1 MEGATPV
8 TASTWERVL
17 PDTPLWSI
25 ERKDARGFSLR
36 SVAVELRDGG
46 LAVVSPIRDL
56 DRDAHAALAALG
68 PVRFLV
74 APNHFHHLGLAAW
87 RERHAEARVVCSPG
101 ARPRLYRK
109 AHLEPDPLEALSV
122 ALPPAVHVLVPPGLK
137 NGELW
142 LRLRT
147 PDWCVWVVS
156 DAFFNIPVRPRGA
169 LGLFCRLTG
178 TAPGLR
184 IGGTF
189 LTLAVGD
196 RQAYRAWLQRR
207 LDEDR
212 PLALVPG
219 HGDILIADDLATRL
233 AALAT
238 GRLR

>member
-1 MEGATPV
+1 MGLPLTG
-8 TASTWERVL
+8 WERVL
-17 PDTPLWSI
+17 PGTPLWSI

-46 LAVVSPIRDL
+46 LAVFSPIRQL
-56 DRDAHAALAALG
+56 DGDALTQLAALG

-74 APNHFHHLGLAAW
+74 APNHFHHLGLATW
-87 RERHAEARVVCSPG
+87 RERHPNARLVCSAV
-101 ARPRLYRK
+101 ARPRLARNT
-109 AHLEPDPLEALSV
+109 HLEPEPIEALSV
-122 ALPPAVHVLVPPGLK
+122 ALPPMVQVLLPPGLK

-156 DAFFNIPVRPRGA
+156 DAFFHIPTLPKGA
-169 LGLFCRLTG
+169 LGLFCRVTG

-189 LTLAVGD
+189 LALGVGD
-196 RQAYRAWLQRR
+196 RQAYREWLLRR
-207 LDEDR
+207 LEDDR

-219 HGDILIADDLATRL
+219 HGDVLVGDDLAARL
-233 AALAT
+233 AHLSSV
-238 GRLR
+238 RLR

>member
-1 MEGATPV
+1 MSAPP
-8 TASTWERVL
+8 SWERVL
-17 PDTPLWSI
+17 PGTPMWSI

-46 LAVVSPIRDL
+46 VAVVSPIRALED
-56 DRDAHAALAALG
+56 DAVARLAELG

-74 APNHFHHLGLAAW
+74 APNHYHHLGLATW
-87 RERHAEARVVCSPG
+87 RARFPDARVVCTPV
-101 ARPRLYRK
+101 ARPRLARK
-109 AHLEPDPLEALSV
+109 AHLEPETIEALSV
-122 ALPPAVHVLVPPGLK
+122 ALPPVVQVLVPPGLK
-137 NGELW
+137 TGELW

-156 DAFFNIPVRPRGA
+156 DGFFHLPALPRGA
-169 LGLFCRLTG
+169 IGMFCRVTG

-189 LTLAVGD
+189 LALAVSD
-196 RQAYRAWLQRR
+196 RRAYREWLLRR
-207 LDEDR
+207 IAEDR

-219 HGDILIADDLATRL
+219 HGDVLFADDLSERL

-238 GRLR
+238 ARLR